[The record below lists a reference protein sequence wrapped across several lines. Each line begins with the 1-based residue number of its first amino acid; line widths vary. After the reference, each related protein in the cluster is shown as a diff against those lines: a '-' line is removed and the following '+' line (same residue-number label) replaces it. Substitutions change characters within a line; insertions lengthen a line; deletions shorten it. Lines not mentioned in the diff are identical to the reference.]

1 MPQIDPKQLLKTLGI
16 LLSPTGGIKSSEEV
30 ERLVKLMSKFSR
42 KLVSKCIY
50 VQILSATPCDLLTK
64 FLHEGG
70 WSLLNTW
77 FEDAIK
83 TQNWPMVKEM
93 LFLFDRCPVTA
104 KLLKEQTNEHNAPKL
119 INQLRQ
125 ESSVQTEIR
134 GLASDV
140 YKSWVAV
147 VSQKQPS
154 IHANDPE
161 NGDSVSLLQSLAD
174 EVADSLKKP
183 ELDEESLD
191 LDDFPKI
198 RKVPTVQKPKSTIID
213 GSIKIN
219 KKNLPSSHPLKDAA
233 KKSEKDKE
241 SSSKR
246 RSSDNKEKDKSS
258 KRFRP
263 HHRDEVNSEEK
274 QRIKDLANRL
284 KEEAQA
290 KKEKEKTT
298 TSSLGKIPKI
308 PKKTPVTSSSSP
320 SDADS
325 KKVKS
330 FEEML
335 GGLDSKPKTVKT
347 TSIVK
352 NKTAALLEGM
362 KSHSSKSSSSSS
374 LSSSSSSKS
383 SSSSSKRDRDHH
395 HSSSHHKRDHH
406 HSSSRHSSSRKEKV
420 DKKLSL
426 NLPATP
432 ESNSKKKDTGTM
444 ESPKSAKSPQVYAES
459 SSFMDALF
467 SSMGVPTARK
477 KKRRLSESKDE
488 KSPPAKAV
496 KKDSVKE
503 ESKEESGS
511 PTNNS
516 TENTPAFSFYQD
528 TLESKEA
535 TEEVNENGDKTA
547 NEEVIEKKDDTNE
560 EDVEMNESTTS
571 NGKEEPEQE
580 EELPF
585 AEPDTMPREVKGIL
599 VYHRGRDKRDKKITW
614 RPETD
619 LVAVQ
624 YFEVDENERVN
635 VNKLKFENMREFESK
650 MEKAAMKSKAFSD
663 EGDTLSTI
671 PWYRMKPIK
680 VTNREP
686 FEPGTK
692 SKEKDIQNDREKGVL
707 QEIYFTRE
715 MTPDTPKEADPD
727 TNSMKSGQPIIIP
740 TEDSEADVNGV
751 MHYANKTWP
760 EPKENQVS
768 KQAQME
774 SQFSLP
780 PALSSLLS
788 SINKTGIEGIIPPQ
802 NLNAMSKEEQ
812 DTLMAQTEAMKKLG
826 MLPPVNSQPP
836 LNEPPPSIPP
846 PSDFRVPPPGNQPPP
861 FNGPPPFASGP
872 PPPSNGFYQQPNGP
886 PPFNNRGDY
895 HSNGHGNNGSYRG
908 YRSSGGPPQRGGY
921 RDNYNNR
928 GGYQENHENR

>member
-16 LLSPTGGIKSSEEV
+16 LLSPSGGIKSSEEV

-50 VQILSATPCDLLTK
+50 VQILTATSSDLLTK
-64 FLHEGG
+64 WLHEGG

-93 LFLFDRCPVTA
+93 LILFEKCPVTA
-104 KLLKEQTNEHNAPKL
+104 DLLKEQTNEHHAPKL

-125 ESSVQTEIR
+125 EPSVQTEIR
-134 GLASDV
+134 SLASEI

-147 VSQKQPS
+147 VSARKSPEPL
-154 IHANDPE
+154 NDSE
-161 NGDSVSLLQSLAD
+161 NGEDSVSLLQSLAD

-183 ELDEESLD
+183 EIDEPLD
-191 LDDFPKI
+191 DDFPKI

-219 KKNLPSSHPLKDAA
+219 KKNLPSSHPLKDTAN
-233 KKSEKDKE
+233 KKESKDKE

-246 RSSDNKEKDKSS
+246 RSSDKDKEKSS

-263 HHRDEVNSEEK
+263 DHLHRDEVNPEEK
-274 QRIKDLANRL
+274 QRIKDMARKM

-308 PKKTPVTSSSSP
+308 PKKPVTD
-320 SDADS
+320 DA
-325 KKVKS
+325 KKGPKS

-362 KSHSSKSSSSSS
+362 KSNSSKSSSS
-374 LSSSSSSKS
+374 SSSSSSKS
-383 SSSSSKRDRDHH
+383 SSSSSSSSRRDRDHH
-395 HSSSHHKRDHH
+395 HHSSSSHHKRDHH
-406 HSSSRHSSSRKEKV
+406 HSSSSHHSSRSKDKN

-426 NLPATP
+426 TMPTTP
-432 ESNSKKKDTGTM
+432 ESNSSKKNKSET
-444 ESPKSAKSPQVYAES
+444 ESPKSASSKSPQVYSES

-496 KKDSVKE
+496 KKDVKE
-503 ESKEESGS
+503 EAKEEQQ
-511 PTNNS
+511 PIPENN
-516 TENTPAFSFYQD
+516 TENNPPMAFSFYQD
-528 TLESKEA
+528 TLETKEV
-535 TEEVNENGDKTA
+535 TEDEVVNENGNDD
-547 NEEVIEKKDDTNE
+547 EEVKE
-560 EDVEMNESTTS
+560 ESKEENGSTEMNESS
-571 NGKEEPEQE
+571 NNGKEEPEE
-580 EELPF
+580 KLPF
-585 AEPDTMPREVKGIL
+585 EEPDAMPREVKGIL

-614 RPETD
+614 RPETE

-650 MEKAAMKSKAFSD
+650 MEKAAMKSKGAMSD
-663 EGDTLSTI
+663 EDMSTI
-671 PWYRMKPIK
+671 PWYNPVPIK

-686 FEPGTK
+686 FEPGQN
-692 SKEKDIQNDREKGVL
+692 SKEKEIQNDREKGVL

-715 MTPDTPKEADPD
+715 MTPDTPKEADPE
-727 TNSMKSGQPIIIP
+727 TNSMKSGQPIMIP
-740 TEDSEADVNGV
+740 TEDAEADVNGV
-751 MHYANKTWP
+751 MHYAHKPWP
-760 EPKENQVS
+760 EAKENQVS

-788 SINKTGIEGIIPPQ
+788 SINKTGIEGIIPP

-826 MLPPVNSQPP
+826 MLPPVNNPQPAM
-836 LNEPPPSIPP
+836 NEPPPSIP
-846 PSDFRVPPPGNQPPP
+846 PSDFRVPPPGNNQP
-861 FNGPPPFASGP
+861 FNGPPPFGGP
-872 PPPSNGFYQQPNGP
+872 PPSQNGFYQQP
-886 PPFNNRGDY
+886 PPFANQRGDY
-895 HSNGHGNNGSYRG
+895 HSNGRGGNNGYRG
-908 YRSSGGPPQRGGY
+908 YRSNGPPQRGGF
-921 RDNYNNR
+921 RDYNDR
-928 GGYQENHENR
+928 GGYQDDR